1 MSDYIKIP
9 TFPKHDLL
17 RGVEAISPYPRV
29 DSQQP
34 RQEGSSQQ
42 QSDTAEKKD
51 GLARRRFLSLRR
63 LIDELKESAQITKLD
78 FGTAYAE
85 LRNLGLAI
93 VEEELI
99 DQLLQLKIPLQSIE
113 QLLQQINQN
122 RSGVSLGS
130 GRRISSEKPSLF
142 PASVA
147 GLLEYNLKIEGLKVR
162 TGPHDSKIVNLI
174 DQEGLWVVEQNR
186 LRLTFSRLGPTLE
199 ATSELLKLKIS
210 VLLGVL
216 ETDEAD
222 RRAILYQRADKSY
235 GVYAD
240 KMINLSI

>member
-78 FGTAYAE
+78 FGTADAE

-122 RSGVSLGS
+122 LPVSTL
-130 GRRISSEKPSLF
+130 
-142 PASVA
+142 AAVA
-147 GLLEYNLKIEGLKVR
+147 GSAVK
-162 TGPHDSKIVNLI
+162 
-174 DQEGLWVVEQNR
+174 NR
-186 LRLTFSRLGPTLE
+186 ACSRSQWLGCWNT
-199 ATSELLKLKIS
+199 I
-210 VLLGVL
+210 
-216 ETDEAD
+216 
-222 RRAILYQRADKSY
+222 
-235 GVYAD
+235 
-240 KMINLSI
+240 